1 MSEPQHPQEFIV
13 GGRYRVIRELGRGG
27 MGSVYEAENLRTRR
41 RVALKTMRPEVSDRD
56 GYAQRFER
64 EAQAAGQL
72 HHPNVIDVIDM
83 GDDAAYGLMFI
94 VQEFLHGGDLAKCLK
109 QVGAL
114 PPQAVVATLLPI
126 MDALEAAHAH
136 GIIHRDLKPDNIF
149 LHETPRGVVPK
160 LIDFGIAKFTQVHSE
175 EELSCTAT
183 GQMIGSP
190 NYVSPEQARGDADI
204 DPCSDVWSLGVVFYK
219 CLSRSIP
226 YSAPTP
232 SSLVAK
238 IIYEEPIAL
247 AQLAPHLPA
256 DLVAVVQ
263 RAVVKD
269 RAQRWPSMRAFA
281 DALRGCALWQG
292 VDGATAQGWVV
303 NERGETLTPLPP
315 LTPSWAPT
323 GPAPLEPD
331 ASPEHPSG
339 LRSGPWGGE
348 VSVER
353 SSPTRASRSATV
365 LAAVLGVIGLGVAST
380 AAYLWPRRP
389 RPTPTGVVIY
399 TTPPDEIAPAPAA
412 APAAPPAALPV
423 DAGAAAPAVA
433 VVAPSPASPPPPAEP
448 VVRVAPAPARPT
460 RRARPAAPPQ
470 DPARRGH
477 NGALILR

>member
-1 MSEPQHPQEFIV
+1 MSEPQHPQEFII

-41 RVALKTMRPEVSDRD
+41 RVALKTMRPEVSERD

-72 HHPNVIDVIDM
+72 HHPNIIDVIDM
-83 GDDAAYGLMFI
+83 GDDAAYGLVFI

-136 GIIHRDLKPDNIF
+136 GIVHRDLKPDNIF

-190 NYVSPEQARGDADI
+190 NYMSPEQARGDADV
-204 DPCSDVWSLGVVFYK
+204 DPRSDVWSLGVVFYK

-269 RAQRWPSMRAFA
+269 RALRWPSMRAFA
-281 DALRGCALWQG
+281 EGLRGCALWQG
-292 VDGATAQGWVV
+292 VDVATAQGWVV
-303 NERGETLTPLPP
+303 NGARLRR
-315 LTPSWAPT
+315 WAT
-323 GPAPLEPD
+323 
-331 ASPEHPSG
+331 SG
-339 LRSGPWGGE
+339 L
-348 VSVER
+348 
-353 SSPTRASRSATV
+353 T
-365 LAAVLGVIGLGVAST
+365 
-380 AAYLWPRRP
+380 
-389 RPTPTGVVIY
+389 
-399 TTPPDEIAPAPAA
+399 
-412 APAAPPAALPV
+412 
-423 DAGAAAPAVA
+423 
-433 VVAPSPASPPPPAEP
+433 
-448 VVRVAPAPARPT
+448 
-460 RRARPAAPPQ
+460 
-470 DPARRGH
+470 
-477 NGALILR
+477 

>member
-41 RVALKTMRPEVSDRD
+41 RVALKTMRPEVSERD

-72 HHPNVIDVIDM
+72 HHPNIIDVIDM
-83 GDDAAYGLMFI
+83 GDDAAYGLVFI
-94 VQEFLHGGDLAKCLK
+94 VQEFLQGGDLAKCLK

-114 PPQAVVATLLPI
+114 PPQAAVATLLPI
-126 MDALEAAHAH
+126 MDALEAAHAR
-136 GIIHRDLKPDNIF
+136 GIVHRDLKPDNIF

-175 EELSCTAT
+175 EELSCTTT

-190 NYVSPEQARGDADI
+190 NYMSPEQARGDADV
-204 DPCSDVWSLGVVFYK
+204 DPRSDVWSLGVVFYK

-238 IIYEEPIAL
+238 IIYEEPIPL

-269 RAQRWPSMRAFA
+269 RALRWPSMRAFA
-281 DALRGCALWQG
+281 EGLRGCALWQG
-292 VDGATAQGWVV
+292 VDVAIAQGWVV
-303 NERGETLTPLPP
+303 DERGAMLTPLPP
-315 LTPSWAPT
+315 LTPSWATT
-323 GPAPLEPD
+323 GPAPVEPD

-353 SSPTRASRSATV
+353 SSPTRGPRSTTV

-380 AAYLWPRRP
+380 AAFLWPRRP
-389 RPTPTGVVIY
+389 LPAPTGVVIY
-399 TTPPDEIAPAPAA
+399 TPPPDEIAPAPVA
-412 APAAPPAALPV
+412 APAAPPPALPV
-423 DAGAAAPAVA
+423 DAGAPAPAPA
-433 VVAPSPASPPPPAEP
+433 PTIVAPSPAQP
-448 VVRVAPAPARPT
+448 VARIAPAPARPT
-460 RRARPAAPPQ
+460 PRARPAAPPQ

>member
-1 MSEPQHPQEFIV
+1 
-13 GGRYRVIRELGRGG
+13 
-27 MGSVYEAENLRTRR
+27 
-41 RVALKTMRPEVSDRD
+41 
-56 GYAQRFER
+56 
-64 EAQAAGQL
+64 
-72 HHPNVIDVIDM
+72 
-83 GDDAAYGLMFI
+83 
-94 VQEFLHGGDLAKCLK
+94 
-109 QVGAL
+109 
-114 PPQAVVATLLPI
+114 
-126 MDALEAAHAH
+126 
-136 GIIHRDLKPDNIF
+136 
-149 LHETPRGVVPK
+149 
-160 LIDFGIAKFTQVHSE
+160 
-175 EELSCTAT
+175 
-183 GQMIGSP
+183 MIGSP
-190 NYVSPEQARGDADI
+190 NYMSPEQARGDADV
-204 DPCSDVWSLGVVFYK
+204 DPRSDVWSLGVVFYK

-269 RAQRWPSMRAFA
+269 RALRWPSMRAFA
-281 DALRGCALWQG
+281 EGLRGCALWQG
-292 VDGATAQGWVV
+292 VDVATAQGWVV

-315 LTPSWAPT
+315 PAPSWVTT
-323 GPAPLEPD
+323 GPAPVEPD

-353 SSPTRASRSATV
+353 PSPTRASRSATV

-380 AAYLWPRRP
+380 AAFLWPRRP
-389 RPTPTGVVIY
+389 LPTPTGVVIY
-399 TTPPDEIAPAPAA
+399 ATPPAEIAPAPVA
-412 APAAPPAALPV
+412 APAAPPPALPV
-423 DAGAAAPAVA
+423 DAGAPAVA
-433 VVAPSPASPPPPAEP
+433 VVEAPVVEAPSPASPLPPAEP
-448 VVRVAPAPARPT
+448 VARIAHAPAPARPT